1 MASTQVDKITRR
13 TGMSKVARKVAI
25 KFAKPFHDE
34 IARMLV
40 VGHMSQKEI
49 CQVLRLS
56 PAWLSLLIQ
65 QPMVVIKIK
74 KLQEARDAN
83 ALSVGAELDA
93 ASIPAI
99 AKIERT
105 MYNTKSER
113 LGVHCAEAILDRAG
127 YGRVTKSINTNT
139 NINATANMTKDEMV
153 RLLAK
158 RLGAIKAESDDHFH
172 AVAAAVDVELETQ
185 EEYESEPEPEPEPES
200 EPVLELEHVPVE
212 PLNQDKVSPTAQT
225 EEASE
230 SSETITY
237 GNPD

>member
-1 MASTQVDKITRR
+1 MGTMQVKKIMS
-13 TGMSKVARKVAI
+13 GGGMMSKSARKQAI

-40 VGHMSQKEI
+40 VGNMKQVEVCKILGLSQ
-49 CQVLRLS
+49 S
-56 PAWLSLLIQ
+56 WLSLLIQ
-65 QPMVVIKIK
+65 QPMVKIKIK
-74 KLQEARDAN
+74 KLQEARDAS

-93 ASIPAI
+93 ASLPAL

-158 RLGAIKAESDDHFH
+158 RLGAIKAESDAHFH
-172 AVAAAVDVELETQ
+172 AVAAAQDVELETQ
-185 EEYESEPEPEPEPES
+185 EEYVPEYEHDPN
-200 EPVLELEHVPVE
+200 LELEHVPVE
-212 PLNQDKVSPTAQT
+212 IIEKG
-225 EEASE
+225 EEPSTV
-230 SSETITY
+230 ETKENITY